1 MRRIFVWTEKPETFD
16 FTQLRTYG
24 WDVELGKPPYDIWIF
39 DVFVGNGITGKKELW
54 DDLSREFRGL
64 LVYNWDGN
72 GLLTADIASNML
84 RADVVTVTSLETKKQ
99 VVEETSRSASEV
111 RVVPE
116 DPQEQ
121 LHFWNTIQRTSPW

>member
-1 MRRIFVWTEKPETFD
+1 VRRIFVWTEKPETFD
-16 FTQLRTYG
+16 FTQLRTHG